1 MRSRK
6 NRSITK
12 YCVTQ
17 INEAKVH
24 YYAEEFIFIFPA
36 IAFKKVKLKK
46 NARRFPKLVL

>member
-17 INEAKVH
+17 INETKVR
-24 YYAEEFIFIFPA
+24 YYGEEHTFIFPG
-36 IAFKKVKLKK
+36 IAFKKVKLETIIHRSIKI
-46 NARRFPKLVL
+46 LL

>member
-24 YYAEEFIFIFPA
+24 YYIEETIFIFTYS
-36 IAFKKVKLKK
+36 AFKKVKL
-46 NARRFPKLVL
+46 